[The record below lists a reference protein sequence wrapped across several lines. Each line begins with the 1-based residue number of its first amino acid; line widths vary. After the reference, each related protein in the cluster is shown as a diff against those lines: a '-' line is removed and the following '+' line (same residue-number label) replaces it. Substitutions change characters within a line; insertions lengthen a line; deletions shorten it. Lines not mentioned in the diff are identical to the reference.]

1 MGGNQ
6 EIIKHTDMKILK
18 FTLFS
23 FLLLG
28 PFAVGVTGCNEEEDP
43 KTEICDNGQDDDED
57 GFTDCEDNDCIE
69 IRECDCSD
77 GQDNDMDGFTDCEDN
92 DCQGDSAC

>member
-1 MGGNQ
+1 MGRSQ

-18 FTLFS
+18 LSLLTC
-23 FLLLG
+23 LLLG
-28 PFAVGVTGCNEEEDP
+28 FLAVIAIGCNEEEEP
-43 KTEICDNGQDDDED
+43 KTEICDNGQDDDND
-57 GFTDCEDNDCIE
+57 GFADCEDNDCIE

-77 GQDNDMDGFTDCEDN
+77 GQDNDMDGFTDCEDS